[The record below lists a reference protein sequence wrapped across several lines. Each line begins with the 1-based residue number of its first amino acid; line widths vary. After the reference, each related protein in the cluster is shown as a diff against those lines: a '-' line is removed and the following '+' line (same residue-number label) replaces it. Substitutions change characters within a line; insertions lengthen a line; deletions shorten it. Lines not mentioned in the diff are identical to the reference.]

1 MRKKYS
7 EPEFELTQFSFERM
21 MGNYAGNSDPEN
33 SIYVYDGENPNDPL
47 DPDPVPVFP

>member
-21 MGNYAGNSDPEN
+21 MGNYAVNSYQED
-33 SIYVYDGENPNDPL
+33 SILVYDGENPKDSY
-47 DPDPVPVFP
+47 DPDPVFS

>member
-21 MGNYAGNSDPEN
+21 MGNYAVNSDLED
-33 SIYVYDGENPNDPL
+33 SISAYENDPL
-47 DPDPVPVFP
+47 DPDPGFS

>member
-33 SIYVYDGENPNDPL
+33 SIYVYDGENPNDPR